1 MWVVCNAH
9 FACTFESKTRGYA
22 AIEKIAETLE
32 GPAVSDCW
40 TAYEKLEQEQQ
51 KCLGHL
57 ASSVNEVL
65 VAKQKENA
73 RIAKVTAKAEAARV
87 VAEALPEGERRRRSE
102 GGLARPTTVPRRA
115 RKTCRSSGRKSHDP

>member
-1 MWVVCNAH
+1 MY
-9 FACTFESKTRGYA
+9 FESKTRGYA

-65 VAKQKENA
+65 VAQ
-73 RIAKVTAKAEAARV
+73 AK
-87 VAEALPEGERRRRSE
+87 GECPDRES
-102 GGLARPTTVPRRA
+102 ARPRQRQ
-115 RKTCRSSGRKSHDP
+115 RE